1 MATADGSLPQN
12 PSQPVDPSQPTR
24 AFGPVEYADTR
35 RQAGFQMAADEPEDI
50 NVNSAVVRS
59 QMLTLDV
66 LGKEFTSNHD
76 ARQKMADANMDI
88 REKLQDRIL
97 KA

>member
-1 MATADGSLPQN
+1 MAAGDGSLPQQ

-50 NVNSAVVRS
+50 NVNSCRGP
-59 QMLTLDV
+59 LPD
-66 LGKEFTSNHD
+66 
-76 ARQKMADANMDI
+76 ADAG
-88 REKLQDRIL
+88 RAR
-97 KA
+97 